1 MVDVATPLPALLAT
15 SKVLSL
21 LVKRKPDQMLLAF
34 LLRASDARP
43 SLLIPFRQF
52 YRLPSALR
60 KSRSTRARF

>member
-1 MVDVATPLPALLAT
+1 MAIPLPTLPAT

-34 LLRASDARP
+34 LLRDSDARP
-43 SLLIPFRQF
+43 SLLILFRQF

-60 KSRSTRARF
+60 KSQSTYARF